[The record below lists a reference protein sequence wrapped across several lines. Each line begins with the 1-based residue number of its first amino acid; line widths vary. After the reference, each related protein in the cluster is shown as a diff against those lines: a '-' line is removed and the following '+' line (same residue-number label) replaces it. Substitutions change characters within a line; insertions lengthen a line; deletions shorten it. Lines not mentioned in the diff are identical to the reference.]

1 MPRAGATGLSLLLLF
16 SWAPFPLLPS
26 TGSET
31 LETVGLSDTVSLL
44 VTFRIGL
51 RVQIVPATFI
61 TVANGAYRF
70 ALDRTT
76 PLMQSPP

>member
-1 MPRAGATGLSLLLLF
+1 MPRAGATGLSLLFAIFMGSVSLI
-16 SWAPFPLLPS
+16 AID
-26 TGSET
+26 GSET
-31 LETVGLSDTVSLL
+31 LETVGLSDTVSFL

-76 PLMQSPP
+76 PVM